1 MMKIIA
7 IRIRGK
13 VDVPPDVK
21 KTLDLLKLR
30 RKNTAVILDDD
41 PSIKGMLKKVENWI
55 TWGEIDAETLS
66 LLLEKRGRLIGDR
79 KIAPKYLQKLG
90 FNSFK
95 DLANAILNNKIDIK
109 NLPEFKPFFRLH
121 PPKGGFKKSIKKTI
135 GSNGELG
142 YRGKEINRLIKKM
155 C

>member
-1 MMKIIA
+1 MKIIA

-30 RKNTAVILDDD
+30 RKNTAVILDNN
-41 PSIKGMLKKVENWI
+41 PSIKRMLKKVENWI
-55 TWGEIDAETLS
+55 TWGEIDTETLS
-66 LLLEKRGRLIGDR
+66 LLLEKRGRLVGDK
-79 KIAPKYLQKLG
+79 KITPKYLRKIG
-90 FNSFK
+90 FNTFK
-95 DLANAILNNKIDIK
+95 DLASAILSNKIDIK

-121 PPKGGFKKSIKKTI
+121 PPKGGFKKRIKKTI

-142 YRGKEINRLIKKM
+142 YRGKEINRLVKKM